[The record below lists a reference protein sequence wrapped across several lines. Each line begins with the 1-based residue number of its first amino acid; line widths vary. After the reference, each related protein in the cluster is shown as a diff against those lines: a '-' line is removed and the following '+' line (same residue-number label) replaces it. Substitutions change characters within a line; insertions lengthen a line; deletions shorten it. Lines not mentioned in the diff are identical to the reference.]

1 MRATIRKIGNSRGII
16 IPASLLA
23 ACGIGQ
29 EVDLRLDGEALV
41 LEKPTRPRQGW
52 FGQGSMTTD
61 KGQTVPRADPA
72 DAEATAWAVAETVDW
87 ESGSG
92 DWEW

>member
-29 EVDLRLDGEALV
+29 EVELRLDGEALV
-41 LEKPTRPRQGW
+41 LEKPSRPRQGW
-52 FGQGSMTTD
+52 FERLPTNEDGLASLG
-61 KGQTVPRADPA
+61 ADPA
-72 DAEATAWAVAETVDW
+72 DAEAAAWAVAETVDW